1 VCDMTADDIGEE
13 DSPSERQQELLLYS
27 SADETESSFR
37 KHRHRRSWTWTQ
49 RRRRVGVRG
58 LHVYQPSGGSPTRH
72 VFQSMSHDINA
83 GDFDR

>member
-49 RRRRVGVRG
+49 RGTQGGGARLARLSTVRRISYAPCVPV
-58 LHVYQPSGGSPTRH
+58 HVP
-72 VFQSMSHDINA
+72 
-83 GDFDR
+83 

>member
-37 KHRHRRSWTWTQ
+37 RSWTWTQ
-49 RRRRVGVRG
+49 RGTQGGGARLARLSTVRRISYAPCVPV
-58 LHVYQPSGGSPTRH
+58 HVP
-72 VFQSMSHDINA
+72 
-83 GDFDR
+83 